1 MPTVKE
7 MMKKGY
13 SKQDALDIVR
23 AAHANQNAKKGKR

>member
-23 AAHANQNAKKGKR
+23 AAHANAKKGKR